1 MRFYMKYLR
10 QGLDGIIEVKMLNL
24 KDKVIDG
31 FSFHLN

>member
-1 MRFYMKYLR
+1 MKYLR

-31 FSFHLN
+31 FLFI

>member
-24 KDKVIDG
+24 KIKLLMVFLFI
-31 FSFHLN
+31 